1 MAIKNESA
9 WGSEPAG
16 GNISDSISP
25 FRIAPGLGSAQY
37 RQHSRSRQAILD
49 LGLKPYFLSFFGH
62 RHWDSESVVLPDGHR
77 TTMRAMGLSQSLRA
91 ELRRMVEAGEFGIAS
106 VRRLRRGEKTFSERM
121 SDAHHGAEFET
132 VARLVLPPR
141 DLAR

>member
-25 FRIAPGLGSAQY
+25 FRITPGLGSAQY
-37 RQHSRSRQAILD
+37 RQHSRSRRAIFN

-62 RHWDSESVVLPDGHR
+62 PHWDSESVVLRDGHR

-91 ELRRMVEAGEFGIAS
+91 ELRRMVEAGEFGT
-106 VRRLRRGEKTFSERM
+106 VKVLRLRRGEKTFTERM
-121 SDAHHGAEFET
+121 SDDLHASEFET

-141 DLAR
+141 GLAR